1 MRIVVIGAG
10 ITGLAAA
17 WYLSEDGH
25 EVTVIDKN
33 AGPGE
38 ETSFA
43 NGGQLSYSYVAPLAG
58 PGVLPKIPPW
68 LLRRDSPL
76 RFKPAFDI
84 EQWRWLVEFILACNR
99 AQSDLTTRRLLA
111 LSFHSRALM
120 HAFVSGPGA
129 AIEFGYA
136 SNGKLV
142 VFSDQQGFDAA
153 RRLLDYQRQ
162 LGCVQDALDA
172 DACRA
177 LEPALAVPTSGLG
190 RRMVGAIYTPSE
202 EVGDCYAFCVGIA
215 HLLAER
221 GTRFLYGRRVLELRR
236 DGKAAHLT
244 TRIAAVDTDA
254 GPVDCDAVVLASGA
268 ASPALARPLG
278 IRLPIYP
285 LKGYSITVPASDRAP
300 SISITDF
307 KRKVVY
313 ASLMTSAATKTLRI
327 AGMADIAGR
336 SNEIDPERLG
346 QLVIEARA
354 AFPDATTNGYASDDL
369 APWSGLRPATPRG
382 SPILGATPYANLFLD
397 VGQGA
402 LGWTLALGSGQVVA
416 DCVAGRKSQVPL
428 EGMKLVSR

>member
-25 EVTVIDKN
+25 EVTVIDRN

-43 NGGQLSYSYVAPLAG
+43 NGAQLSYSYVAPLAG

-76 RFKPAFDI
+76 RFKPAFDV
-84 EQWRWLVEFILACNR
+84 EQWRWLLEFILACNR

-120 HAFVSGPGA
+120 HAFVRGPGA
-129 AIEFGYA
+129 GIEFGYA

-142 VFSDQQGFDAA
+142 VFSDQAGFDSA

-190 RRMVGAIYTPSE
+190 RRMVGAIHTPSE
-202 EVGDCYAFCVGIA
+202 EVGDCYAFCLGIA
-215 HLLAER
+215 RLLDDR
-221 GTRFLYGRRVLELRR
+221 GVRFLYGRRVVELRR
-236 DGKAAHLT
+236 EGHAM
-244 TRIAAVDTDA
+244 RIAAVDTDA

-268 ASPALARPLG
+268 ASPTLARPLG
-278 IRLPIYP
+278 IRLPVHP
-285 LKGYSITVPASDRAP
+285 LKGYSITVPASAQAP

-313 ASLMTSAATKTLRI
+313 APLLTSSGAKTLRI

-336 SNEIDPERLG
+336 SNAIDPERLG

-354 AFPDATTNGYASDDL
+354 AFPDATTNAYAADDL
-369 APWSGLRPATPRG
+369 SPWSGLRPATPRG
-382 SPILGATPYANLFLD
+382 SPILGATPYSNLYLD

-402 LGWTLALGSGQVVA
+402 LGWTLALGSGQVLA
-416 DCVAGRKSQVPL
+416 DCVEGRAPVVML
-428 EGMKLVSR
+428 DGMTLASR